1 MLDMFCCCLVLYTSI
16 LHLCIRIHFLSGF
29 FLQNCLTSSE
39 SKLDVASFLFI
50 YLFFSQSDE
59 EGGKEKEG
67 EEGQQKFIA
76 HVPVPSQQEVRH

>member
-1 MLDMFCCCLVLYTSI
+1 MMVDMFCCCLVLYTSI
-16 LHLCIRIHFLSGF
+16 LHLCICIHFLSGS

-39 SKLDVASFLFI
+39 SKLDVASLLFI
-50 YLFFSQSDE
+50 YFFQSDE